1 MTTQLTR
8 TRLTPSAAYQAGD
21 ARLWQSA
28 DGLVRIQFVRRAWGV
43 SMEPH
48 FHALRRASI
57 DQRFELVATKRSLA
71 AAAHVLGV
79 TVMTT
84 KSTQTLK
91 TKSDAG
97 KATSAKPAK
106 AAKIKHAP
114 AEPATIPLP
123 LPLLKIE
130 DEAPPA
136 AVGQPA
142 VLSVTAIATEGA
154 AKPAKLKAAKLQ
166 SAKAAK
172 PAHKKLSCLEAA
184 ARVLAETGQAMSCPQ
199 LIEAMATKGYWSS
212 PGGQTPAATLYSAIL
227 REIGKRQAEAR
238 FVKTERGQ
246 FILRGK
252 E

>member
-1 MTTQLTR
+1 
-8 TRLTPSAAYQAGD
+8 
-21 ARLWQSA
+21 
-28 DGLVRIQFVRRAWGV
+28 
-43 SMEPH
+43 
-48 FHALRRASI
+48 
-57 DQRFELVATKRSLA
+57 
-71 AAAHVLGV
+71 
-79 TVMTT
+79 MTT

-97 KATSAKPAK
+97 KATSAKTAK

-114 AEPATIPLP
+114 AEPATIPMP

-130 DEAPPA
+130 DETPPA

-142 VLSVTAIATEGA
+142 VVSVTAIATKGA
-154 AKPAKLKAAKLQ
+154 AKPKAAKPQ

-172 PAHKKLSCLEAA
+172 PKSQKPGAKMSCLEAA

-227 REIGKRQAEAR
+227 REIGKRQADAR
-238 FVKTERGQ
+238 FVKAERGQ

>member
-1 MTTQLTR
+1 
-8 TRLTPSAAYQAGD
+8 
-21 ARLWQSA
+21 
-28 DGLVRIQFVRRAWGV
+28 
-43 SMEPH
+43 
-48 FHALRRASI
+48 
-57 DQRFELVATKRSLA
+57 
-71 AAAHVLGV
+71 
-79 TVMTT
+79 MTT

-97 KATSAKPAK
+97 KATSTKPAK
-106 AAKIKHAP
+106 AAKIQRA
-114 AEPATIPLP
+114 PATIPMP
-123 LPLLKIE
+123 PPLLKIE

-142 VLSVTAIATEGA
+142 VVSVTAIATKGA
-154 AKPAKLKAAKLQ
+154 AKPKAAKPQ

-172 PAHKKLSCLEAA
+172 PKSQKPGAKMSCLEAA

-227 REIGKRQAEAR
+227 REIGKRQADAR
-238 FVKTERGQ
+238 FVKAERGQ